1 MDEFPHPLFFEARD
15 LSKREKRK
23 IHLYFQKKRD
33 SGGGDCDEIEKIGD
47 NTYRICFKVKEDQER
62 VLQKK
67 SHTICLP
74 NGELHLTVSSSS
86 SLDQQSISHGQTFTK
101 TNTKELEK
109 IFQIE
114 TFLLFYL
121 RDCPQALKFLQKQL
135 DAIHCSLTLDF
146 DSGEA
151 VVKGHVEKESG
162 GAFGAIAE
170 KWEHQVDKIFIDL
183 IEKYTCHHVLEP
195 KLLKKVQQDLSN
207 VDDDIKVYPQTG
219 YVVVV
224 GETVVV
230 KEKVS
235 VLEKC
240 LPSTMELPITEKHLK
255 LIEEEFRREMQ
266 ADSPEVKI
274 TTRTNMVILEGTDEK
289 VKSGAAKLDE
299 LVKKI
304 KVKRVQLSPCLSA
317 FMKTS
322 NALSKYEARF
332 QQIFRSPVSLEVDSD
347 LHMSSL
353 SSVSLEEAE
362 ATLRRDIV
370 VISVQLQGAA
380 TIPPE
385 LRAIL
390 NKARDEV
397 NSVGLQVEV
406 IFIPGVNETTVQLV
420 GYSPEVTKLK
430 ELLHDYQLNQAP
442 TEEMIKL
449 PDPELV
455 ECFDEMLN
463 RLGVNI
469 TSVTLQTSH
478 VPYPCVILSGPR
490 GQVKDVHKNLQPVLA
505 NLTVDSL
512 VLNGPGALRY
522 FQGVG
527 KVSKDLVETSHKVII
542 REQQGVPNIYAQQQ
556 DSITYVTSLRP
567 SINRQ
572 RRSSVGSPTV
582 SQINL
587 RIRLCRLEDEQV
599 NIFVAPVVKN
609 QLNSNNISKSLLRKG
624 GSILQSQFE
633 ATAANRVHPGE
644 VLQVPGPPSL
654 GCSKIFFI
662 ECSPWDGVGGQSAQ
676 ALRKGLQTCLDLC
689 VQQGY
694 SSVAIPIIGHG
705 VVLKYSLIEA
715 IKVLTEKITEFGS
728 SATSGSLSDINIV
741 IHPDYSDS
749 EKVCI

>member
-1 MDEFPHPLFFEARD
+1 MFFFHSE
-15 LSKREKRK
+15 
-23 IHLYFQKKRD
+23 
-33 SGGGDCDEIEKIGD
+33 
-47 NTYRICFKVKEDQER
+47 
-62 VLQKK
+62 
-67 SHTICLP
+67 
-74 NGELHLTVSSSS
+74 
-86 SLDQQSISHGQTFTK
+86 
-101 TNTKELEK
+101 
-109 IFQIE
+109 
-114 TFLLFYL
+114 
-121 RDCPQALKFLQKQL
+121 
-135 DAIHCSLTLDF
+135 
-146 DSGEA
+146 EA
-151 VVKGHVEKESG
+151 VVKGDVVKESG
-162 GAFGAIAE
+162 GAFGAAAE

-183 IEKYTCHHVLEP
+183 IEKYTCHHVFEP
-195 KLLKKVQQDLSN
+195 KLVKKVQQDLSN

-235 VLEKC
+235 VLEKG
-240 LPSTMELPITEKHLK
+240 LTSTMKLPITEKHLK

-274 TTRTNMVILEGTDEK
+274 ITRTNMVILEGTDEK

-322 NALSKYEARF
+322 NAVSKYEARF

-347 LHMSSL
+347 LHLSSL
-353 SSVSLEEAE
+353 SSVSLEEAQ
-362 ATLRRDIV
+362 ATLLRDIV

-380 TIPPE
+380 TVPPE
-385 LRAIL
+385 QREII
-390 NKARDEV
+390 NMARDEV

-406 IFIPGVNETTVQLV
+406 SFIPGVNETTVQLV
-420 GYSPEVTKLK
+420 GYSEEVTKLK
-430 ELLHDYQLNQAP
+430 EFLHDYQLNQAP

-469 TSVTLQTSH
+469 TSVTLWTSH
-478 VPYPCVILSGPR
+478 VPYPCVILSGPG
-490 GQVKDVHKNLQPVLA
+490 GQVKDVLKTLQPVVA

-542 REQQGVPNIYAQQQ
+542 REQQGVTNVNAQQQ
-556 DSITYVTSLRP
+556 DSISITYVTSLRP

-572 RRSSVGSPTV
+572 CQSSVGSPAA

-587 RIRLCRLEDEQV
+587 KIRLCCIEDEQV
-599 NIFVAPVVKN
+599 NVFVAPVVKN
-609 QLNSNNISKSLLRKG
+609 QLKSNNISKSLLRKG
-624 GSILQSQFE
+624 GSILQSQFN
-633 ATAANRVHPGE
+633 ATAANHVLHPGE

-654 GCSKIFFI
+654 RCSKIFFI
-662 ECSPWDGVGGQSAQ
+662 ECSPWDGVGGQSVQ

-689 VQQGY
+689 EQQGY

-705 VVLKYSLIEA
+705 VILKYSLTDA
-715 IKVLTEKITEFGS
+715 IKVLTEKIIEFGSSATSGSLTSINIVIHPDYSDSEKTYHEVHKNLCSSMNHTGQAIFRSLTSDLDEVIMALRKGLQKCLDLCEQQGFSSVAIPIIGHGVILKYSLTDAIKVLTEKIIEFGS
-728 SATSGSLSDINIV
+728 SATSGSLSSINIV

-749 EKVCI
+749 EKVCF

>member
-1 MDEFPHPLFFEARD
+1 MDEFPHPLFFEARE
-15 LSKREKRK
+15 LSKREKGK
-23 IHLYFQKKRD
+23 IRLYFQKRRD
-33 SGGGDCDEIEKIGD
+33 SGGGDCDEIQKIGD

-74 NGELHLTVSSSS
+74 NEELHLTVSSSS
-86 SLDQQSISHGQTFTK
+86 SLQASDQPSTSHGQTFIK

-146 DSGEA
+146 DTEEA
-151 VVKGHVEKESG
+151 VVKGDVVKESG
-162 GAFGAIAE
+162 GAFGTAAE
-170 KWEHQVDKIFIDL
+170 KWEHQVDKIFISL
-183 IEKYTCHHVLEP
+183 IERYTCHHVFEP
-195 KLLKKVQQDLSN
+195 KLVKKLQQDLSN
-207 VDDDIKVYPQTG
+207 VADDIKVYSQAG

-235 VLEKC
+235 GLEKG
-240 LPSTMELPITEKHLK
+240 LTTTMELPIKEKHLK

-274 TTRTNMVILEGTDEK
+274 TTRTNMVILEGSDEK
-289 VKSGAAKLDE
+289 VKSGAVKLDE

-304 KVKRVQLSPCLSA
+304 KVKRVQLSPCLTA

-322 NALSKYEARF
+322 DALSKYEARF
-332 QQIFRSPVSLEVDSD
+332 QQTFRSPVSLEVDFD
-347 LHMSSL
+347 LCLSSL
-353 SSVSLEEAE
+353 SPVSLEEAE
-362 ATLRRDIV
+362 AALLRDII
-370 VISVQLQGAA
+370 VISVQLQGEA
-380 TIPPE
+380 TVPPE
-385 LRAIL
+385 LRGIL
-390 NKARDEV
+390 NMARDEI
-397 NSVGLQVEV
+397 NSLGLQVEV
-406 IFIPGVNETTVQLV
+406 SFIPGINETTVQLV
-420 GYSPEVTKLK
+420 GYSQEVTKLK
-430 ELLHDYQLNQAP
+430 EFLDDYQLNQA
-442 TEEMIKL
+442 TTKEILKL

-469 TSVTLQTSH
+469 TRVTLRTSH
-478 VPYPCVILSGPR
+478 VPYPCVILSGLR
-490 GQVKDVHKNLQPVLA
+490 GQVEDIYKTLQPVLA

-542 REQQGVPNIYAQQQ
+542 REQQGVPNVNTQQQ
-556 DSITYVTSLRP
+556 GSSSITHVTSLRP
-567 SINRQ
+567 SLNRQ
-572 RRSSVGSPTV
+572 SRSFVGSPAV

-587 RIRLCRLEDEQV
+587 RIRLCRLEDE
-599 NIFVAPVVKN
+599 
-609 QLNSNNISKSLLRKG
+609 
-624 GSILQSQFE
+624 E
-633 ATAANRVHPGE
+633 A
-644 VLQVPGPPSL
+644 LS
-654 GCSKIFFI
+654 
-662 ECSPWDGVGGQSAQ
+662 
-676 ALRKGLQTCLDLC
+676 KGLEKCLDLC
-689 VQQGY
+689 VQQGF

-705 VVLKYSLIEA
+705 VVLKYSL
-715 IKVLTEKITEFGS
+715 TE
-728 SATSGSLSDINIV
+728 
-741 IHPDYSDS
+741 Y
-749 EKVCI
+749 